1 MWWVVCMRRGVR
13 RNSTITM
20 SLKMSLQM
28 GQVYLFV
35 SSDLHIPFKSLLS
48 LLFFGLVLFLRTFFV
63 RRGRGGDKRK
73 GSDFLFSSTSLT
85 LKRGIAS
92 GY

>member
-63 RRGRGGDKRK
+63 RRG
-73 GSDFLFSSTSLT
+73 
-85 LKRGIAS
+85 
-92 GY
+92 